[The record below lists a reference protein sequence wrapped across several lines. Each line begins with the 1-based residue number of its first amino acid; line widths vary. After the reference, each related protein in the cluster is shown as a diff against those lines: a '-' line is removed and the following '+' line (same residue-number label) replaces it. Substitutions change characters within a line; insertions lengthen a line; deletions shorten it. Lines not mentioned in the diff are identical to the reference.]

1 MSKLWKTIA
10 DKTSLKTQRDD
21 EQKQSKTRQQ
31 EQQNE
36 NVRFLNID
44 QDPAY
49 WRAGMSNTIIKAS
62 KKTIFKQLKM
72 AFVVRGLGWKTG

>member
-1 MSKLWKTIA
+1 MTKAVDIDGQPMSKVRKAIA
-10 DKTSLKTQRDD
+10 DKTALKTQRND
-21 EQKQSKTRQQ
+21 EQRQSKTRQQ
-31 EQQNE
+31 AQQNE

-62 KKTIFKQLKM
+62 KKTIFK
-72 AFVVRGLGWKTG
+72 